1 MKNLKLA
8 RAEARKN
15 QPLKSER
22 VINPKTVYKRS
33 NNVILRGLDLSM
45 LKELAETMGEDYID
59 FNVLEGLDEEVE

>member
-1 MKNLKLA
+1 MKNLKFA

-33 NNVILRGLDLSM
+33 NNVILRGLDLTV
-45 LKELAETMGEDYID
+45 LKEL
-59 FNVLEGLDEEVE
+59 EEVMEDER